1 MKKTLIYLGLFI
13 TAIVLS
19 ACGGDQ
25 SGSAEEDGMEP
36 MLATK
41 VVMPEDIQPNE
52 EVTFQAKV
60 TQGEETVEDADYVKF
75 EFWAEGASDEDHE
88 KVEAEHKGDG
98 VYEVS
103 YTFEE
108 EGAYYLF
115 AHTQARD
122 MHVMPK
128 KKFPVGDVEITKDTE
143 EEADMSGDDME
154 GNDDS
159 H

>member
-1 MKKTLIYLGLFI
+1 MMKKQLLFLGLFI

-25 SGSAEEDGMEP
+25 SGNAEEEDGMEP

-60 TQGEETVEDADYVKF
+60 TQGEEAVEDADYVKF
-75 EFWAEGASDEDHE
+75 EFWAEGASEEDHE
-88 KVEAEHKGDG
+88 KIEAEHKGDG

-128 KKFPVGDVEITKDTE
+128 KKFPVGDVEITEDKKD
-143 EEADMSGDDME
+143 DDME
-154 GNDDS
+154 GNGDS

>member
-1 MKKTLIYLGLFI
+1 MKKQLLFLGLFI

-25 SGSAEEDGMEP
+25 SGNAEEEDGMEP

-60 TQGEETVEDADYVKF
+60 TQGEEAVEDADYVKF
-75 EFWAEGASDEDHE
+75 EFWAEGASEEDHE
-88 KVEAEHKGDG
+88 KIEAEHKGDG

-128 KKFPVGDVEITKDTE
+128 KKFPVGDVEITEDKKD
-143 EEADMSGDDME
+143 DDME
-154 GNDDS
+154 GNGDS

>member
-25 SGSAEEDGMEP
+25 SGNAEEEKGMEP
-36 MLATK
+36 MLDTK
-41 VVMPEDIQPNE
+41 VTIPEDIQPNE

-60 TQGEETVEDADYVKF
+60 TQGEEAVEDADYVKF
-75 EFWAEGASDEDHE
+75 EFWAEGASDEEHE
-88 KVEAEHKGDG
+88 KVEAEHKGKG

-128 KKFPVGDVEITKDTE
+128 KKFPVGDVQITEDKKED
-143 EEADMSGDDME
+143 DDME